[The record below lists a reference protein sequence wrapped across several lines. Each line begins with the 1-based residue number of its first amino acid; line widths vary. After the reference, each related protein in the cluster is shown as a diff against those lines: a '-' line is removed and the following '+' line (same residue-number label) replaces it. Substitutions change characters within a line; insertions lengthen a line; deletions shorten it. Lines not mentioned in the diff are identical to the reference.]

1 MSKSPFDGSGF
12 TSTNPR
18 KKDRPCRHCRR
29 LIDHHSPHVICGNC
43 HANRMARRDEDDDGP
58 ASLSQGS

>member
-43 HANRMARRDEDDDGP
+43 HANRMARRQGDDD
-58 ASLSQGS
+58 QV

>member
-18 KKDRPCRHCRR
+18 KKDRQCRGGCGGM
-29 LIDHHSPHVICGNC
+29 IDAASRHIICGNC
-43 HANRMARRDEDDDGP
+43 HANRMARRQGDDD
-58 ASLSQGS
+58 QV